1 MASIFDDMKK
11 DNEEVGGFR
20 GLLGNL
26 MIPGSAGNFSNKDLI
41 NAAILRGSLE
51 LLKPKQP
58 GENIA
63 SQLGRGLQ
71 AGAETTKLLQSQGND
86 KIDDMLKRIELQEKF
101 DVLKERKTRELGD
114 FKFPEV
120 KYSKDQEDADL
131 NLHNA
136 FNVADMA
143 AAGIS
148 ELGGQ
153 VGADLFAEQRQAKA
167 TFDRLRNDLLTFK
180 AQSVT
185 GRPSVYYF
193 QLSETEV
200 PQYGVSDFKARE
212 KYREIRDKYASD
224 VQALKDEYKLAE
236 REVDRSKIRNNIK
249 NAEYIIKRLDTI
261 DYGFSKDMGE
271 PLTGA
276 KDNIY
281 SGTSNTPSY
290 DESLDMSADEFLN
303 E

>member
-1 MASIFDDMKK
+1 MPSIFDNDKK
-11 DNEEVGGFR
+11 EEVGGFK

-51 LLKPKQP
+51 LLKPRQP
-58 GENIA
+58 GENLA

-71 AGAETTKLLQSQGND
+71 AGTETAKLLQTSGTE
-86 KIDDMLKRIELQEKF
+86 KIDEMLKKIELQEKF
-101 DVLKERKTRELGD
+101 DVLKERKVREAGA
-114 FKFPEV
+114 FKFPEIE
-120 KYSKDQEDADL
+120 YTKDQEDADL

-136 FNVADMA
+136 FNVVDIAG
-143 AAGIS
+143 AGIS

-153 VGADLFAEQRQAKA
+153 VGADVFAEQRQARA
-167 TFDRLRNDLLTFK
+167 TFERLRNDLLTFK

-200 PQYGVSDFKARE
+200 PKYGVSDFTARE

-236 REVDRSKIRNNIK
+236 REIDRARIRNNIK

-261 DYGFSKDMGE
+261 DYGFAKDMGE
-271 PLTGA
+271 PLTGV

-281 SGTSNTPSY
+281 SGTGNTPDY
-290 DESLDMSADEFLN
+290 DESLDMSADEFLGQ
-303 E
+303 

>member
-1 MASIFDDMKK
+1 MSILDDMKK

-26 MIPGSAGNFSNKDLI
+26 IIPGSAGNFNNKDLI

-58 GENIA
+58 GENLA

-71 AGAETTKLLQSQGND
+71 AGAETAKLLESQGSD
-86 KIDDMLKRIELQEKF
+86 KVDEMLKKIELSEKF
-101 DVLKERKTRELGD
+101 DALKERKLRQAGVFE
-114 FKFPEV
+114 FPESEYT
-120 KYSKDQEDADL
+120 KEQEKADL

-136 FNVADMA
+136 FNVVDI
-143 AAGIS
+143 AGAGLS
-148 ELGGQ
+148 EFAGQ
-153 VGADLFAEQRQAKA
+153 FDQDIFKEQRQARA
-167 TFDRLRNDLLTFK
+167 TFERLRNDLLTFK
-180 AQSVT
+180 AQSIT

-200 PQYGVSDFKARE
+200 PQYGVSDFRARE

-236 REVDRSKIRNNIK
+236 REVDRARIRNNVK

-261 DYGFSKDMGE
+261 DLGFSEDMGE
-271 PLTGA
+271 SLPGTS
-276 KDNIY
+276 DNIY
-281 SGTSNTPSY
+281 SGTSNTPDY
-290 DESLDMSADEFLN
+290 DESLDMSADDFRN
-303 E
+303 Y